1 VLEKEKQLVGR
12 LGHLQAMDFHTT
24 AATYRI
30 YDIFQSTR
38 GEGSVKQKHFWTHK
52 LFGKFVLSFIRPWQI
67 LRLSK
72 KRERQE
78 ETPFTTKMMFF

>member
-1 VLEKEKQLVGR
+1 LEKEKQLVGR

-24 AATYRI
+24 AATYTI

-67 LRLSK
+67 VRLSK

-78 ETPFTTKMMFF
+78 ETPFTKKMMVF